1 MSSTK
6 GSDAAEKIIRQMFAG
21 ALRSAKI
28 FDRAT
33 GGCRLSDASEHF
45 LTAGIFEAL
54 AKCKGVTHLE
64 VPVSAC
70 RQEAGAV
77 RCGKPSKRDRMQGRY
92 DLVHYWAN
100 QRPRVAIEV
109 KNGVKVMNT
118 ALFKGDFERLTR
130 TMTASKDSSYQ
141 FCAFVFFATADYKQA
156 GPIPGAKKSAREKLE
171 ALTERIDDLAAEFVQ
186 SRSRPLLRRTYT
198 SKTFYSPFPDEGAW
212 KIGMVLFADA
222 KAAPSFPKDLMERVG

>member
-1 MSSTK
+1 MSNEK
-6 GSDAAEKIIRQMFAG
+6 GMEAAEKIISQIFAG
-21 ALRSAKI
+21 ALRSAKV

-54 AKCKGVTHLE
+54 SKCKGATHLE

-70 RQEAGAV
+70 RKEAGAV
-77 RCGKPSKRDRMQGRY
+77 RCGKPSKRDRMKGRY

-100 QRPRVAIEV
+100 ERPRAAIEV

-118 ALFKGDFERLTR
+118 ALFIKDFERLTR
-130 TMTASKDSSYQ
+130 TLKASKDSSYQ
-141 FCAFVFFATADYKQA
+141 FCAFVFFATADYKKKDKLL
-156 GPIPGAKKSAREKLE
+156 IEKKLAKKKLE
-171 ALTERIDDLAAEFVQ
+171 ELTSRINDLASEFVHSQ
-186 SRSRPLLRRTYT
+186 HRPLLRRTYT
-198 SKTFYSPFPDEGAW
+198 SKTFYSPFFDEGAW

-222 KAAPSFPKDLMERVG
+222 TAAPSFPKNLIEG